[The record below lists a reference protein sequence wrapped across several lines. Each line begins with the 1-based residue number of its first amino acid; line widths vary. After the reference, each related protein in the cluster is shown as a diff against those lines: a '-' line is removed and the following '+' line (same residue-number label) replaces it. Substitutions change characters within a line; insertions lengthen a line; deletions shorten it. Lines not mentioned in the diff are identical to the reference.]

1 MRLGCFAEPAI
12 FRAGSLHTDSK
23 EFKAMFSDTLL
34 SDAENL
40 LAVLRAR
47 SWKLATAESCTGG
60 LIAAL
65 LTEIAGSSDVYERGF
80 VTYSNSAKVGLLNVD
95 YEIIHQYGAVS
106 PEVAVAMAE
115 GARRASAAD
124 VAVAVTGIA
133 GPGGGSEKKP
143 VGLVYIGIAAPGKPA
158 AAHEFRFGGIGRS
171 NVRMKTVAA
180 ALPLIAEALD

>member
-1 MRLGCFAEPAI
+1 
-12 FRAGSLHTDSK
+12 
-23 EFKAMFSDTLL
+23 MFSDALI
-34 SDAENL
+34 SEAANL

-65 LTEIAGSSDVYERGF
+65 FTEIAGSSDVYERGF

-95 YEIIHQYGAVS
+95 YETVRQYGAVS

-133 GPGGGSEKKP
+133 GPGGGSETKP
-143 VGLVYIGIAAPGKPA
+143 VGLVYIGVVVPGMPA
-158 AAHEFRFGGIGRS
+158 AAHEFRFGDIGRS
-171 NVRMKTVAA
+171 SVRMKSVAA
-180 ALPLIAEALD
+180 ALALVEVALK

>member
-1 MRLGCFAEPAI
+1 
-12 FRAGSLHTDSK
+12 
-23 EFKAMFSDTLL
+23 MFSDAMI
-34 SDAENL
+34 SEAANL
-40 LAVLRAR
+40 LAVMRAR

-65 LTEIAGSSDVYERGF
+65 FTEIAGSSDVYERGF

-95 YEIIHQYGAVS
+95 YETVRQYGAVS

-133 GPGGGSEKKP
+133 GPGGGSETKP
-143 VGLVYIGIAAPGKPA
+143 VGLVYIGVVTPGKPA
-158 AAHEFRFGGIGRS
+158 AAHEFRFGDIGRS
-171 NVRMKTVAA
+171 NVRMKTVA
-180 ALPLIAEALD
+180 EALSLIKGALD

>member
-1 MRLGCFAEPAI
+1 
-12 FRAGSLHTDSK
+12 
-23 EFKAMFSDTLL
+23 MFSDALI
-34 SDAENL
+34 SEAANL

-60 LIAAL
+60 LIAAPF
-65 LTEIAGSSDVYERGF
+65 TEIAGSSDVYERGF

-95 YEIIHQYGAVS
+95 YETVRQYGAVS

-133 GPGGGSEKKP
+133 GPGGGSETKP
-143 VGLVYIGIAAPGKPA
+143 VGLVYIGVVVPGKPA
-158 AAHEFRFGGIGRS
+158 AAHEFRFGDIGRS
-171 NVRMKTVAA
+171 SVRMKSVAA
-180 ALPLIAEALD
+180 ALALVEVALK